1 MDNTTKTNRGGVS
14 CLSAAY
20 KSHKGEPTS
29 GIGAW
34 RKGKELAFAYVTE
47 EGRVRLETETYTLNL
62 THDALNRMRKNGDFW
77 LIQELYLAIQRE
89 GDRRTM
95 QKLINA
101 LICDQ
106 DVSLVQYLEAIVGG
120 RLAWPSR

>member
-1 MDNTTKTNRGGVS
+1 MTKSPYRS
-14 CLSAAY
+14 CLFAAY
-20 KSHKGEPTS
+20 KSHKGAPTS
-29 GIGAW
+29 GVGAW

-62 THDALNRMRKNGDFW
+62 TYDALNRMRKNGDFY
-77 LIQELYLAIQRE
+77 LIQELYQAILRE

-95 QKLINA
+95 QTLINA
-101 LICDQ
+101 LICGQ

>member
-1 MDNTTKTNRGGVS
+1 MIDNKKTNRGGVS

-20 KSHKGEPTS
+20 KLHRGEPTS

-62 THDALNRMRKNGDFW
+62 THDALNRMRKNGDFY
-77 LIQELYLAIQRE
+77 LIEDLYHAILRE

-106 DVSLVQYLEAIVGG
+106 DFSLVQYLEAIAGG

>member
-1 MDNTTKTNRGGVS
+1 MIDNTKTNIGGS
-14 CLSAAY
+14 RLSAAH
-20 KSHKGEPTS
+20 KSHRGEPTS

-47 EGRVRLETETYTLNL
+47 DGRVRLETETYTLNL
-62 THDALNRMRKNGDFW
+62 THDALNRMRKDGDFY
-77 LIQELYLAIQRE
+77 LIEELYLAIHRE

-95 QKLINA
+95 QRLINA

-106 DVSLVQYLEAIVGG
+106 DVSLVQQLEGLVGG
-120 RLAWPSR
+120 RIEWPTR

>member
-1 MDNTTKTNRGGVS
+1 MIDNTKTNRGRGS

-62 THDALNRMRKNGDFW
+62 THDALNRMRKNGDFY
-77 LIQELYLAIQRE
+77 LIEELYHAIIRE
-89 GDRRTM
+89 GDRQTM

-106 DVSLVQYLEAIVGG
+106 DFSLVEYLAAIAGG

>member
-1 MDNTTKTNRGGVS
+1 MIDKTCNNMGGS

-47 EGRVRLETETYTLNL
+47 EGLVRLETETYTLNL
-62 THDALNRMRKNGDFW
+62 THDALNRMRKNGDFY
-77 LIQELYLAIQRE
+77 LIEELYHAIIRE
-89 GDRRTM
+89 GDRQTM

-106 DVSLVQYLEAIVGG
+106 DFSLVEYLAAIAGG
-120 RLAWPSR
+120 RLAWPNR